1 MEFWGLV
8 YLASIP
14 TKHVPPPGIMYQ
26 SLDKKKEYFDT
37 VVGEF
42 IDNYVMSDPDLEE
55 IGQYKEWQRQ
65 TREATNNDHG
75 YAMTPTYD
83 ETEPDVDFPPEAL
96 PIDRE
101 NADRVRTINLSHN
114 FKQHKYF
121 PNSLDLYRSSKHL
134 LYCVFQVV

>member
-1 MEFWGLV
+1 MTADKVTKSYEGCEQFLLSFGKAYICSAAMEFWGIA
-8 YLASIP
+8 YPASIP
-14 TKHVPPPGIMYQ
+14 TKHVPPPGIMHQ

-42 IDNYVMSDPDLEE
+42 IDNYVMSDSDLEE

-65 TREATNNDHG
+65 TREAINNDHG

-101 NADRVRTINLSHN
+101 NADRVR
-114 FKQHKYF
+114 
-121 PNSLDLYRSSKHL
+121 
-134 LYCVFQVV
+134 